1 LGLLWLAPVLGDIG
15 PYLPWTLVPVVGL
28 FIYRVTVVMHDCTH
42 RTLFASRRLNEV
54 VGSFLGAISGVD
66 FRSFSDQHWRHHRL
80 YGERGD
86 PQGFHYAHLN
96 SMTSGEFFWHLVRPL
111 LGWNLRHTLAESVL
125 APTNLAR
132 LIRTGEFALVAL
144 VQLVF
149 VAMVTDFGR
158 HAWLAALLF
167 VSTTTFGLFF
177 SQLRGIA
184 EHGVV
189 DGSVDA
195 RRVRSHAPHWLD
207 RVLLYDVNFNYHRE
221 HHEHPEIP
229 SCHLPAIDIHENSEA
244 VNEIGARREFVR
256 ERLHVVDENGDVRIG
271 ADAFEALWRHTPGQT
286 VLARLVRMPVLR
298 VLARWLYNGF
308 AAALYTRNRAR
319 GRWHVD
325 T

>member
-1 LGLLWLAPVLGDIG
+1 MATRLDVQARQEWSEPSDSYGWSAVLRNTLPLFGLLWLAPVLGDIG

-28 FIYRVTVVMHDCTH
+28 LVYRVTVVMHDCTH

-86 PQGFHYAHLN
+86 PQGFHYARLK
-96 SMTSGEFFWHLVRPL
+96 SMASGEFVWHLVRPL

-132 LIRTGEFALVAL
+132 LVRTGEFALVVS

-149 VAMVTDFGR
+149 VAIVTDFGR
-158 HAWLAALLF
+158 HAWLAAFLF
-167 VSTTTFGLFF
+167 VSTATFGLFF

-184 EHGVV
+184 EHGVI

-195 RRVRSHAPHWLD
+195 RCVRSHAPHWLD

-229 SCHLPAIDIHENSEA
+229 SCHLPAMH
-244 VNEIGARREFVR
+244 R
-256 ERLHVVDENGDVRIG
+256 G
-271 ADAFEALWRHTPGQT
+271 ADDTSTSESMFGTLRTMYVSTRH
-286 VLARLVRMPVLR
+286 A
-298 VLARWLYNGF
+298 
-308 AAALYTRNRAR
+308 
-319 GRWHVD
+319 HV
-325 T
+325 